1 MERRTQQRAAL
12 AQAPKQSAAGS
23 QAPAQ
28 PLAAPL
34 PGTGT
39 SKKAM
44 AAQATSNTTT
54 VALNQNG
61 QTWPEA
67 SKSEMQSS
75 TTRHQHSNHLNDPEY
90 FSAAR
95 SAAAALASKRLHRQS
110 SGERPRRPARE
121 RLAVLHRAMS
131 VAMRPLRR
139 LACLAYGA
147 SHKASC

>member
-1 MERRTQQRAAL
+1 MLALAAAL
-12 AQAPKQSAAGS
+12 SCLFASRGDGVRLDRQHRS
-23 QAPAQ
+23 
-28 PLAAPL
+28 LA
-34 PGTGT
+34 
-39 SKKAM
+39 
-44 AAQATSNTTT
+44 
-54 VALNQNG
+54 
-61 QTWPEA
+61 
-67 SKSEMQSS
+67 
-75 TTRHQHSNHLNDPEY
+75 RC
-90 FSAAR
+90 SAAR